1 MEMEMQRP
9 QKTRGGEEMA
19 MSIELDERP
28 VLAAEA
34 RALAERLDD
43 PEFRAPYEE
52 MAAAVEAGEVPD
64 EVANAVGAL
73 AALALETGRAR
84 SVHGPAGVRAL
95 ISVWKRTPQGQEL
108 ADDVEELN
116 RALTAL
122 RGLPI
127 EAVRVSLAGPGAFSI
142 SIDTPEYEMRLT
154 VDRVGIRLASLNVG
168 GGGIGE

>member
-1 MEMEMQRP
+1 
-9 QKTRGGEEMA
+9 MA
-19 MSIELDERP
+19 MNIELDERP

-43 PEFRAPYEE
+43 PEFRAPYEL

-64 EVANAVGAL
+64 EVASAVGAL

-95 ISVWKRTPQGQEL
+95 ISVWKRTPQG
-108 ADDVEELN
+108 VEAAQQVDELN
-116 RALTAL
+116 TALTAL
-122 RGLPI
+122 RGLPL
-127 EAVRVSLAGPGAFSI
+127 ESVRVAVTGPGAFSI
-142 SIDTPEYEMRLT
+142 SIATPGYEVRLAIDNSG
-154 VDRVGIRLASLNVG
+154 VRLASLNVG

>member
-1 MEMEMQRP
+1 
-9 QKTRGGEEMA
+9 MA
-19 MSIELDERP
+19 MNIELDERP

-43 PEFRAPYEE
+43 PEFRAPYEL

-64 EVANAVGAL
+64 EVASAVGAL

-95 ISVWKRTPQGQEL
+95 ISVWKRTPQG
-108 ADDVEELN
+108 VEAAQQVDELN
-116 RALTAL
+116 TALTAL
-122 RGLPI
+122 RGLPL
-127 EAVRVSLAGPGAFSI
+127 ESVRVAVTGPGAFSI
-142 SIDTPEYEMRLT
+142 SIGTPDYEVRLALDNAG
-154 VDRVGIRLASLNVG
+154 VRLASLNVG

>member
-1 MEMEMQRP
+1 MTEDEP
-9 QKTRGGEEMA
+9 EHTERGVAEKVA
-19 MSIELDERP
+19 MNIELDERP

-34 RALAERLDD
+34 RSLAERLED
-43 PEFRAPYEE
+43 PEFRAPYEL

-64 EVANAVGAL
+64 EVAPAVGAL

-95 ISVWKRTPQGQEL
+95 ISVWKRTPQGMHAANEV
-108 ADDVEELN
+108 DELN
-116 RALTAL
+116 TALTAL

-127 EAVRVSLAGPGAFSI
+127 ESLRVAVTGPGAFSLTI
-142 SIDTPEYEMRLT
+142 GTPDYEVRLV
-154 VDRVGIRLASLNVG
+154 VDRDGVRLGSLNVG